1 VTSLLAGE
9 LMGDFGGFL
18 DRELRQSDFALG
30 YESTLAW
37 ARRGL
42 GECGVS
48 DDAVSGAVGAIE
60 ASRPVSLEEARR
72 GHAKERDLPWR
83 ARMRLAVFLLRAV
96 RALLR

>member
-9 LMGDFGGFL
+9 PIGDFGGFL
-18 DRELRQSDFALG
+18 DRELRQSDVALG
-30 YESTLAW
+30 YECALAW

-42 GECGVS
+42 PECGVP

-60 ASRPVSLEEARR
+60 ASRPVSRDEVRL

-83 ARMRLAVFLLRAV
+83 ARVRLALIVLRAV